1 MMKKNNIKKV
11 CKINKILPIFL
22 TAAISVTSLL
32 FSCSSMRTKEEVF
45 ELPDY
50 TLDDV
55 KKEEI
60 KRITQMKEN
69 SPVEAL
75 WRAVLLGDEETKKEN
90 FENVKSLLEKAI
102 SEKKYYQALNYYNS
116 IENSGFDV
124 SSISVKKSELES
136 KTMEKVPGIN
146 NPRNSAEKIS
156 TYVDGTVT
164 VWVDK
169 GVRIQNGVGYADR
182 VIGSGFFISKNGYIV
197 TNHHVIADMVDT
209 KNEQFSRLY
218 VKLANDPDTRIPA
231 KVVGWDPLIDLALL
245 KTEIDAPY
253 VFSLGKSSELEVG
266 DTVFAIGSPI
276 GLDKTITRGIISATD
291 RKLFSCGSVYQID
304 AAVNSGNSG
313 GPCINEKGEV
323 LCIVF
328 AGMLQFEGLNFAIP
342 VEYLRAEL
350 PGLFAG
356 GEYKHPFIASF
367 GHTKKELG
375 KETGVELQYVMPSGS
390 AFRSKLEEGDILTE
404 IDGKKISSFE
414 DLKDVFMS
422 LRQNTIVKGKAK
434 KIDGEKETIKEFS
447 IFLSER
453 PKNPGYQFYK
463 NDIVAQSFIPIF
475 GMKLYSVSTSSSRKY
490 SILSIIKG
498 SVADESGFSETDPIE
513 LRRIEFSDDKSM
525 VYSELYT
532 KNRKKGYLDSTMGL
546 TAPLDSPWFF

>member
-1 MMKKNNIKKV
+1 MIRKRNI
-11 CKINKILPIFL
+11 NILIFF
-22 TAAISVTSLL
+22 TFIISAAII
-32 FSCSSMRTKEEVF
+32 FDSCSSMRTKEEVF

-50 TLDDV
+50 SIDDV

-60 KRITQMKEN
+60 KRISQMKEK

-75 WRAVLLGDEETKKEN
+75 WRSVLLGDEDTKNEN
-90 FENVKSLLEKAI
+90 YENIKVLLEKSI
-102 SEKKYYQALNYYNS
+102 SEKKYYQALKYYNS
-116 IENSGFDV
+116 IENSDFDV
-124 SSISVKKSELES
+124 SALSVSKDELEK
-136 KTMEKVPGIN
+136 KTLENVPGIN
-146 NPRNSAEKIS
+146 NKRNSAEKIS

-218 VKLANDPDTRIPA
+218 VKLASDPDTRIPA

-266 DTVFAIGSPI
+266 DTVFAIGSPV

-367 GHTKKELG
+367 GHTRKDLG

-390 AFRSKLEEGDILTE
+390 AFRAKLEEGDILTE
-404 IDGKKISSFE
+404 LDGKQIYSFE
-414 DLKDVFMS
+414 DLKEVLMT
-422 LRQNTIVKGKAK
+422 LRQDTIVKGKAK
-434 KIDGEKETIKEFS
+434 KIDGENEIIKEFS
-447 IFLSER
+447 IFLAER
-453 PKNPGYQFYK
+453 PENPGYLFYK

-475 GMKLYSVSTSSSRKY
+475 GMKLYPVSTSSSRKY
-490 SILSIIKG
+490 SVLSIIKG
-498 SVADESGFSETDPIE
+498 SVADESGFSETDPVE
-513 LRRIEFSDDKSM
+513 LRRIEFDDEKTM
-525 VYSELYT
+525 VYSEIYT

>member
-1 MMKKNNIKKV
+1 MIRKRNI
-11 CKINKILPIFL
+11 NILIFF
-22 TAAISVTSLL
+22 TFIISAAII
-32 FSCSSMRTKEEVF
+32 FDSCSSMRTKEEVF

-50 TLDDV
+50 TIDDV

-60 KRITQMKEN
+60 KRISQMKEK

-75 WRAVLLGDEETKKEN
+75 WRSVLLGDEDTKNEN
-90 FENVKSLLEKAI
+90 YENIKVLLEKSI
-102 SEKKYYQALNYYNS
+102 SEKKYYQALKYYNS
-116 IENSGFDV
+116 IENSDFDV
-124 SSISVKKSELES
+124 SALSVSKDELEK
-136 KTMEKVPGIN
+136 KTLENVPGIN
-146 NPRNSAEKIS
+146 NKQNSAEKIS

-218 VKLANDPDTRIPA
+218 VKLASDPDTRIPA

-266 DTVFAIGSPI
+266 DTVFAIGSPV

-367 GHTKKELG
+367 GHTRKDLG

-390 AFRSKLEEGDILTE
+390 AFRAKLEEGDILTE
-404 IDGKKISSFE
+404 LDGKQIYSFE
-414 DLKDVFMS
+414 DLKEVLMT
-422 LRQNTIVKGKAK
+422 LRQDTIVKGKAK
-434 KIDGEKETIKEFS
+434 KIDGENEIIKEFS
-447 IFLSER
+447 IFLAER
-453 PKNPGYQFYK
+453 PENPGYLFYK

-475 GMKLYSVSTSSSRKY
+475 GMKLYPVSTSSSRKY
-490 SILSIIKG
+490 SVLSIIKG

-513 LRRIEFSDDKSM
+513 LRRIEFDDEKTM
-525 VYSELYT
+525 IYSEIYT